1 MNPDEPTYAS
11 HLKEVRSSFAE
22 GGLSTALICGKIRSE
37 TDTPA
42 VLQVHRK
49 AVEDEVNREQA
60 NVTGIIMCQ
69 SNSFLHFLEG
79 PSYSVLRILLALS
92 KHEHFENSVQ
102 QGRIVYIVE
111 DRPKR
116 YFPNW
121 YSCTI
126 PERRSPNEELT
137 PESSKAVVHEV
148 ATGLL
153 EVGKG
158 LQNETSEDIEFV
170 KYAEHLPGKNTIIL
184 LSHSSLF
191 FTLEEFCNVYSEPYL
206 VEIES
211 ESTFPTDKL
220 ASVLN

>member
-1 MNPDEPTYAS
+1 MNPEEPTYAS
-11 HLKEVRSSFAE
+11 HLNEIRSSFTE
-22 GGLSTALICGKIRSE
+22 VGLSTVIICGKIRAE

-49 AVEDEVNREQA
+49 AVEDEVNSEHA

-79 PSYSVLRILLALS
+79 PSYSLLRILSVLS
-92 KHEHFENSVQ
+92 RHEHFENSIQ
-102 QGRIVYIVE
+102 QGRVVYVVE

-116 YFPNW
+116 YFPEW

-126 PERRSPNEELT
+126 PERRSPNEDLT
-137 PESSKAVVHEV
+137 PDNCKSIVHDV
-148 ATGLL
+148 ASGLL

-158 LQNETSEDIEFV
+158 LQIETSEDIEFV

-184 LSHSSLF
+184 LSNSPLF
-191 FTLEEFCNVYSEPYL
+191 FTIEEFVSIYSEPFM
-206 VEIES
+206 VELES
-211 ESTFPTDKL
+211 ESTFPLDTI
-220 ASVLN
+220 ASY